1 MQFKNYADFAR
12 TKGAKDDGPRKRRG
26 EALRERGRS
35 FLNSARERI
44 EPYSEKAVDYIN
56 PKRKALREAL
66 ATELTTKKRQSDRK
80 KQILAGGVVAAGSL
94 ATGVAGGRAYLKNKD
109 SILKGIGGLKNRFSN
124 QQLETM
130 SRSTG
135 RKVSNAVGGLKNRF
149 SNQQL
154 ETGLSKM
161 KRGLKGRPGKI
172 GGGILG
178 AGLTAAGVLAYLK
191 NKKKKGE

>member
-12 TKGAKDDGPRKRRG
+12 TKGAKDEGPRKRRG

-35 FLNSARERI
+35 FLNSARAGT
-44 EPYSEKAVDYIN
+44 EPYLEKAVDYIN
-56 PKRKALREAL
+56 PKRVALRNAL
-66 ATELTTKKRQSDRK
+66 NNELTTKKRQSDLK
-80 KQILAGGVVAAGSL
+80 KKLAVVGGTAGAISLAGLSY
-94 ATGVAGGRAYLKNKD
+94 TNRD
-109 SILKGIGGLKNRFSN
+109 RIRKGIGGLKNRFSN

-135 RKVSNAVGGLKNRF
+135 RKVSNAVGGLRNRL

-154 ETGLSKM
+154 ETGLNKM
-161 KRGLKGRPGKI
+161 KRGLKGRPSKI

>member
-12 TKGAKDDGPRKRRG
+12 TKGAKDEGPRKRRG

-80 KQILAGGVVAAGSL
+80 KKAAMIAGGVAGAG
-94 ATGVAGGRAYLKNKD
+94 ATGLAAARYGNDFLKRR
-109 SILKGIGGLKNRFSN
+109 SLKRNMPFEMGQSYGKTSNLLKRDIKQAVSGARSKARQIGNIVKGNP
-124 QQLETM
+124 
-130 SRSTG
+130 
-135 RKVSNAVGGLKNRF
+135 RKV
-149 SNQQL
+149 
-154 ETGLSKM
+154 
-161 KRGLKGRPGKI
+161 